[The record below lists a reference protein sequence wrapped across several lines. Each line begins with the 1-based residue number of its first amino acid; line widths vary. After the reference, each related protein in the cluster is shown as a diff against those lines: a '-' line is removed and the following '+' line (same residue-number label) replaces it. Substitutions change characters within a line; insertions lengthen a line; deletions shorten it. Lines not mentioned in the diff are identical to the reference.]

1 MKGSSMGRAGLAR
14 AVSHAVAIA
23 LAAGAAP
30 ALAVSN
36 VESNASIP
44 FSFSNPG
51 ARSLGMGGAFLGL
64 ADDATA
70 AYTNPAGL
78 VGLGLEKQFSIEVRD
93 ASFDDTYA
101 GGGSASASPFD
112 VSGVDYRTASDSATS
127 LSFLGFVFPSERWS
141 LALYRHQLV
150 DYGNSFQ
157 SDRIDLV
164 LPAEF
169 GDVAVFPVA
178 GATDLEIVNY
188 GVSFGWRVND
198 ALSIGAGLS
207 WYDFEIDTVSGRF
220 GFDGEIGDPANLVN
234 EQRQRGEDDD
244 IGFNLGLLYRG
255 SDNFQVG
262 VAYRSAPEFDYR
274 RTNVAGALNTE
285 PGFVFLDAEAGF
297 EAPDMLGI
305 GFAWRVTDALTLTGD
320 VNRIN
325 YSNLTDPVESGFFT
339 DAELTPLQQEILGRM
354 QIDDVIEP
362 HLGLEYVLLGM
373 ERPLSLRLG
382 AWYEDRHTIGF
393 EGDLNE
399 FAGTPELAEALG
411 NAALFS
417 TGEDEI
423 HYALGLGW
431 AFSSFQIDF
440 AADFS
445 DRQDTLAISGVW
457 RF

>member
-1 MKGSSMGRAGLAR
+1 MKHGTVRNGL
-14 AVSHAVAIA
+14 SCAVAVA
-23 LAAGAAP
+23 LATIAAP
-30 ALAVSN
+30 AMAVSN

-93 ASFDDTYA
+93 ASFDDSYA
-101 GGGSASASPFD
+101 GGGSASSSPFD
-112 VSGVDYRTASDSATS
+112 VTGVDYRTASDSATS
-127 LSFLGFVFPSERWS
+127 LSFLGFVWPSERWS
-141 LALYRHQLV
+141 LAVYRHQLV
-150 DYGNSFQ
+150 DYSNSFQ
-157 SDRIDLV
+157 SDRIDLA
-164 LPAEF
+164 LPPEF
-169 GDVAVFPVA
+169 GAIAVFPVA

-188 GVSFGWRVND
+188 GVSFGWRFND

-207 WYDFEIDTVSGRF
+207 WYDFEIDTVSGRY
-220 GFDGEIGDPANLVN
+220 GFDGNIGDPANLVN
-234 EQRQRGEDDD
+234 EQRQRGGDDD

-255 SDNFQVG
+255 SDNFQLG
-262 VAYRSAPEFDYR
+262 MAYRSAPGFDYR
-274 RTNVAGALNTE
+274 RSNVAGALNTD
-285 PGFVFLDAEAGF
+285 PGQVFLDATAGF
-297 EAPDMLGI
+297 EAPDMFGV
-305 GFAWRVTDALTLTGD
+305 GFAWRVTDTLTLTAD
-320 VNRIN
+320 VNKIN

-339 DAELTPLQQEILGRM
+339 DAELSPLQREILGRL

-362 HLGLEYVLLGM
+362 HVGMEYILLGM
-373 ERPLSLRLG
+373 QRPLSLRLG

-417 TGEDEI
+417 TGEDEV
-423 HYALGLGW
+423 HYSVGLGW
-431 AFSSFQIDF
+431 AFASFQIDF

-445 DRQDTLAISGVW
+445 DRQDTLALSGVW